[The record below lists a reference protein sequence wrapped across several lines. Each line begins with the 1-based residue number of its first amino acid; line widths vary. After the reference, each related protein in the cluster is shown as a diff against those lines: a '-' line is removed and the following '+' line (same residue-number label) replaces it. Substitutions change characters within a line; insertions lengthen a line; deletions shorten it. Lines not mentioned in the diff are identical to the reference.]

1 LHNER
6 ADHERIDPMKKRYHK
21 PRLTK
26 LGLLRTM
33 TRFSF

>member
-1 LHNER
+1 M
-6 ADHERIDPMKKRYHK
+6 IKKRYAK

-26 LGLLRTM
+26 LGLLRTL